1 MAFSIPG
8 SSRLRESAEFR
19 FLCENPVAVLLWPGV
34 CLTLGILLWGKT
46 YSDLRA
52 DKRTLEEQSLKVT
65 TSLSK
70 GYAQHLIRTI
80 EQLDQVTLQ
89 AKYSWQESAGSFRLE
104 ALKREGL
111 FTVTHSVAVTIFDRN
126 GDRVTSTFPFDRKVS
141 ITDRDYFEV
150 HKGSGS
156 SSLYIGAPVRG
167 KVSGKEII
175 PISRRLNGASGAFDG
190 VVVISVEPEFFSLYS
205 DDPVLGADGLL
216 ALTGKDGVVR
226 MTKVG
231 NVRATPSAPFV
242 HRAGE
247 LGGYTEPA
255 LLAGTSWFADGK
267 ARLVASQPL
276 DPYPFYAV
284 VGLSQEEVLQPYE
297 QMRAVSR
304 RTALAASFVLLL
316 FAIVSTFLSVR
327 LAWRKHLTDA
337 LRNTYR
343 VATEGG
349 NEAYLMGRAIRED
362 SGEVVDFEIV
372 DCNERAA
379 VLVQTGKQRLINSRL
394 SAVYRG
400 EHFEDAMRSF
410 RAAMESGYY
419 EDEYEVPDDSIVNAQ
434 WLHRRMVR
442 SGDFLAITLRDVSEQ
457 KTHESEL
464 NRLATH
470 DRLTG
475 LPNRHWLMNNLPK
488 VLERAHRAN
497 KQVAVLSIDL
507 DNFKNVND
515 SAGHSVGDQLLQ
527 TVATRLRTV
536 SRPADCVVRVGGD
549 EFMVVR
555 EAITSV
561 DDPTPSAQRI
571 LDALRVSIEIG
582 ERKHAIGASIGI
594 SMFPRDGSD
603 AGTLLKNA
611 DIAMYSVKSESK
623 GRFRFYDEKLYERI
637 RKRLDIEHELSRALE
652 EDHFVMHYQPRVNAG
667 SGELVGMEALVRWIH
682 PERGMIPPNDFIPLA
697 ESTGMILA
705 LGELLMNKTCAQLAE
720 WIAQGLPVVPVS
732 VNVSARQF
740 NEGKVKDV
748 VAACLSRYRI
758 PAGLLEIELTESA
771 MMGDF
776 DTVIEEVHAIN
787 ALGVKIH
794 VDDFGTGYSSLSL
807 LHRLEMDVL
816 KVDRAFTSQ
825 LGNGQDGRIFFAAIV
840 SMAKALGMSVI
851 AEGVETAEQL
861 RILQG
866 LDCDE
871 IQGYLV
877 SRPLPADQVPAMI
890 RKRMLLS

>member
-1 MAFSIPG
+1 
-8 SSRLRESAEFR
+8 
-19 FLCENPVAVLLWPGV
+19 
-34 CLTLGILLWGKT
+34 
-46 YSDLRA
+46 
-52 DKRTLEEQSLKVT
+52 
-65 TSLSK
+65 
-70 GYAQHLIRTI
+70 
-80 EQLDQVTLQ
+80 
-89 AKYSWQESAGSFRLE
+89 
-104 ALKREGL
+104 
-111 FTVTHSVAVTIFDRN
+111 
-126 GDRVTSTFPFDRKVS
+126 
-141 ITDRDYFEV
+141 
-150 HKGSGS
+150 
-156 SSLYIGAPVRG
+156 
-167 KVSGKEII
+167 
-175 PISRRLNGASGAFDG
+175 
-190 VVVISVEPEFFSLYS
+190 
-205 DDPVLGADGLL
+205 
-216 ALTGKDGVVR
+216 
-226 MTKVG
+226 
-231 NVRATPSAPFV
+231 
-242 HRAGE
+242 
-247 LGGYTEPA
+247 
-255 LLAGTSWFADGK
+255 
-267 ARLVASQPL
+267 
-276 DPYPFYAV
+276 
-284 VGLSQEEVLQPYE
+284 
-297 QMRAVSR
+297 
-304 RTALAASFVLLL
+304 
-316 FAIVSTFLSVR
+316 
-327 LAWRKHLTDA
+327 
-337 LRNTYR
+337 
-343 VATEGG
+343 
-349 NEAYLMGRAIRED
+349 
-362 SGEVVDFEIV
+362 
-372 DCNERAA
+372 
-379 VLVQTGKQRLINSRL
+379 
-394 SAVYRG
+394 
-400 EHFEDAMRSF
+400 
-410 RAAMESGYY
+410 
-419 EDEYEVPDDSIVNAQ
+419 
-434 WLHRRMVR
+434 
-442 SGDFLAITLRDVSEQ
+442 
-457 KTHESEL
+457 
-464 NRLATH
+464 
-470 DRLTG
+470 
-475 LPNRHWLMNNLPK
+475 
-488 VLERAHRAN
+488 
-497 KQVAVLSIDL
+497 
-507 DNFKNVND
+507 
-515 SAGHSVGDQLLQ
+515 
-527 TVATRLRTV
+527 
-536 SRPADCVVRVGGD
+536 
-549 EFMVVR
+549 
-555 EAITSV
+555 
-561 DDPTPSAQRI
+561 
-571 LDALRVSIEIG
+571 
-582 ERKHAIGASIGI
+582 
-594 SMFPRDGSD
+594 
-603 AGTLLKNA
+603 LLKNA